1 MGAVKVTL
9 TLPDDLVAAVDRYVA
24 ACPGATRSRVYA
36 DAIRSWL
43 REQQEAEIASYY
55 ETMSEDERAEHAA
68 WASLAA
74 ASANRV
80 WPSPVVD
87 VAWHLPHGA

>member
-1 MGAVKVTL
+1 MGAVKITP

-24 ACPGATRSRVYA
+24 GCPGATRSRAYA

-43 REQQEAEIASYY
+43 REQQEAEIRRYY
-55 ETMSEDERAEHAA
+55 ETMSEDERDERAA

-74 ASANRV
+74 ASASRV
-80 WPSPVVD
+80 WP
-87 VAWHLPHGA
+87 